1 MENLFLFILLA
12 ALLLIE
18 VLIIHSFNKQNTPSN
33 PFLEAQCDPYFK
45 QYMELSNNIDHVRNQ
60 QDVAILLRKINSFQL
75 RHTNNGNHSSFEV
88 DVDTSKLLS
97 RLEIQQVLLQQQGIY
112 LQLQF

>member
-1 MENLFLFILLA
+1 MENLFLFIALG

-18 VLIIHSFNKQNTPSN
+18 VLIIHYFGKQSTPSN

-45 QYMELSNNIDHVRNQ
+45 QYMELSNSIDHVRDQ
-60 QDVAILLRKINSFQL
+60 HDVGILLRNINAFQQ

-88 DVDTSKLLS
+88 DIDTSKLLS

>member
-1 MENLFLFILLA
+1 MENFLAFILLG

-18 VLIIHSFNKQNTPSN
+18 ILIISYFSTQNTPGN
-33 PFLEAQCDPYFK
+33 PFLDMQVDPYFK
-45 QYMELSNNIDHVRNQ
+45 QYMELSESIDKVRTQN
-60 QDVAILLRKINSFQL
+60 DVGILLRKINSFQL
-75 RHTNNGNHSSFEV
+75 RHTNKSNHSSFEV

-97 RLEIQQVLLQQQGIY
+97 RLEIQQIVLQQQGIH